1 MMNSERPMLDAALSY
16 VKRGWEVFPV
26 PPGTKMGYSVKQRGF
41 NNNEPWGK
49 TKIEAEVREYWRR
62 LPRANV
68 GVAMGVDSG
77 IFDLEVDTRLGH
89 SSLRQ
94 DGAVSLAAIET
105 QHAKLPDTLMFE
117 SPSGSVHRL
126 FKHPGGD
133 FRVEHSTSTLGE
145 GIDVIGD
152 GYMSVVP
159 PSVKPGKG
167 AYRWINDLAVADA
180 PAWLLDLVRKEKTEP
195 RHRASDA
202 ELPSRDTVELCLA
215 LLPND
220 DPSYD
225 FWKDVGMAIWA
236 STAGEGLDLFHAWSR
251 KWHGYDAND
260 TDLAWRQIESAP
272 PERYGP
278 RAIINKLEEAM
289 PDWEYCL
296 FGDKEVDA
304 QIDAFLKLLGED
316 T

>member
-1 MMNSERPMLDAALSY
+1 MTNKNNMLAAALSY

-26 PPGTKMGYSVKQRGF
+26 PPGTKMGYGVKQRGF
-41 NNNEPWGK
+41 DNGKPWGK
-49 TKIEAEVREYWRR
+49 TKDEAEAREYWRK
-62 LPRANV
+62 LPRANI
-68 GVAMGVDSG
+68 GVPMGVDSG
-77 IFDLEVDTRLGH
+77 IFDVEVDTCSGH
-89 SSLRQ
+89 SKLKQ
-94 DGAVSLAAIET
+94 DGAVSLAALEA
-105 QHAKLPDTLMFE
+105 QHGKLPDTLMFE
-117 SPSGSVHRL
+117 SPSGSLHRL

-133 FRVEHSTSTLGE
+133 FRVEHSVSKLGI
-145 GIDVIGD
+145 GVDVIGD
-152 GYMSVVP
+152 GFMSVVP
-159 PSVKPGKG
+159 PSIKPGKG
-167 AYRWINDLAVADA
+167 AYRWINDLPIAPA
-180 PAWLLDLVRKEKTEP
+180 PAWLFDLVRKEKRAQ
-195 RHRASDA
+195 RHYESNA

-289 PDWEYCL
+289 PDWEYRL

>member
-1 MMNSERPMLDAALSY
+1 MTKMLDAALDY
-16 VKRGWEVFPV
+16 VSQGWEIFPI
-26 PPGTKMGYSVKQRGF
+26 PPGTKAGYSIAKRGF
-41 NNNEPWGK
+41 DNERPWGK
-49 TKIEAEVREYWRR
+49 TRDEAEVREYWRR
-62 LPRANV
+62 LPRANI
-68 GVAMGVDSG
+68 GVAMGVVSG
-77 IFDLEVDTRLGH
+77 IFDVECDTKAGH
-89 SSLRQ
+89 ANLKQ
-94 DGAVSLAAIET
+94 NGEASLAKLEAR
-105 QHAKLPDTLMFE
+105 HGKLPDTLMFV

-133 FRVEHSTSTLGE
+133 FKVEHSVSKLGE

-152 GYMSVVP
+152 GFMSVVP
-159 PSVKPGKG
+159 PSLKPDEGR
-167 AYRWINDLAVADA
+167 YQWLNDVPVADA
-180 PAWLLDLVRKEKTEP
+180 PAWLLNLVHKEKSAQ
-195 RHRASDA
+195 RHYESDA

-220 DPSYD
+220 DPNYD

-236 STAGEGLDLFHAWSR
+236 STAGDGLDLFHAWSR
-251 KWHGYDAND
+251 KWEGYDAND
-260 TDLAWRQIESAP
+260 TDLAWRQIEGSP

-289 PDWEYCL
+289 PDWEYRL

-304 QIDAFLKLLGED
+304 QIDKFLELLGD